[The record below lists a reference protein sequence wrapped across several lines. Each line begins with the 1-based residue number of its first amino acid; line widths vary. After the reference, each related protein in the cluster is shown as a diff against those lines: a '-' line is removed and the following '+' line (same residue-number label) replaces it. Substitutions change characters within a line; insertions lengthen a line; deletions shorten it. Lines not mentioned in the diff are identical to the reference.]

1 MRMLAP
7 NPNSLTALIAWL
19 KTKAADEAYCY
30 MDRGKCLAAQYKASI
45 GEIYDTRTVS
55 VFRYDRDPST
65 ASFDD
70 MLEYIGMQPVNVQEA
85 LRCGPKARL
94 TFQGAL
100 ELARKIANNGPIE
113 G

>member
-1 MRMLAP
+1 VLAP

-70 MLEYIGMQPVNVQEA
+70 MLEYIGMQPINVQEA